1 MAREIRRVNSRSYR
15 RQMRHTVEDG
25 NAVRV
30 PEWEREP
37 GRAPKK
43 RSAPER
49 RPERQSAPERTP
61 KRQSAPEKTRTG
73 RKKKQTRQ
81 TRVRSRA
88 TQRRLEENRAR
99 ETRFG
104 VGYVAFLSAVCIIT
118 VLLCINYLHLRSRV
132 TTQTVKIASMESS
145 LSSLKQDN
153 DAYYK
158 DVIAS
163 VTIDD
168 VREAALNRLGMHYP
182 SEDEIRYYSTDDGS
196 YVRQYQDVS

>member
-1 MAREIRRVNSRSYR
+1 MAKELRRVSSRSYK
-15 RQMRHTVEDG
+15 RQMRYTVEDG
-25 NAVRV
+25 NAVRA
-30 PEWEREP
+30 PEWEPEP
-37 GRAPKK
+37 ERAPKK
-43 RSAPER
+43 RSG
-49 RPERQSAPERTP
+49 RQRKSS
-61 KRQSAPEKTRTG
+61 KGTG
-73 RKKKQTRQ
+73 RRKQRKQ
-81 TRVRSRA
+81 VNRHSAEVREQIRA
-88 TQRRLEENRAR
+88 NRER

-104 VGYVAFLSAVCIIT
+104 VGYVAFLSVVCIIT
-118 VLLCINYLHLRSRV
+118 VLLCINFLQLRSRV
-132 TTQTVKIASMESS
+132 TTQSVKIASMESN

-158 DVIAS
+158 DVLAS